1 VEEYPEGVDVAI
13 YFLSVAKEGNCQ
25 HFATA
30 ATLMYSALGIP
41 ARFTTGFL
49 AETSPNPN
57 TLVNVK
63 GEDAHAWVEIYLNGI
78 GWIKIEVTPVI
89 EGVPTVIGGKTV
101 QLRPDGKFYV
111 EVMTPDIEKVYDG
124 NEIDA
129 ATKNITMFAKGDLLP
144 GHRMEV
150 VYASGAPIT
159 PGQSGTNGISEV
171 KIYDANGLDVTE
183 LYQLKTRSGKLTI
196 LKRPI
201 TINSSDATKKYDG
214 TPLTS
219 DKWWISSG
227 SLLNGHS
234 LVVTMS
240 GHITNEGTANNYFS
254 YYILDENGK
263 NVTTQYDV
271 RSVYGVLKVT
281 SAS

>member
-1 VEEYPEGVDVAI
+1 
-13 YFLSVAKEGNCQ
+13 
-25 HFATA
+25 
-30 ATLMYSALGIP
+30 
-41 ARFTTGFL
+41 
-49 AETSPNPN
+49 
-57 TLVNVK
+57 
-63 GEDAHAWVEIYLNGI
+63 
-78 GWIKIEVTPVI
+78 
-89 EGVPTVIGGKTV
+89 
-101 QLRPDGKFYV
+101 
-111 EVMTPDIEKVYDG
+111 
-124 NEIDA
+124 
-129 ATKNITMFAKGDLLP
+129 MFAKGDLLP